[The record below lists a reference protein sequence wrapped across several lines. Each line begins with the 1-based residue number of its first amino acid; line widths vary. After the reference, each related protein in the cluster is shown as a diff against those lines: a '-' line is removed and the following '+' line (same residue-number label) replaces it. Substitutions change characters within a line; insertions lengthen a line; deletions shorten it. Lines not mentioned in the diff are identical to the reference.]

1 MAKDT
6 RTGGRDA
13 TSAVIPGSFALSV
26 GNPGTTA
33 PAGFVWRPL
42 SDLAR
47 LESGHTPSRGKPE
60 YWDGDV
66 PWIGIRDA
74 SGNHGRVLLDTQQHV
89 TQLGLD
95 NSSARLLPAGTVCL
109 SRTAS
114 VGFVVTMGRPMATS
128 QDFVNWVC
136 GPELD
141 HRYLHYLL
149 MSEQDTIRRI
159 AYGSVHPT
167 MYYPDAKALHVCLPS
182 LRGQQAIAEVLG
194 ALDDKIAGNMRSTD
208 IIDQLLATR
217 FARLSAGREYVGLGT
232 VATVNERSTKP
243 QAGGTL
249 RYLDI
254 SSVGRGVYDLPPESS
269 WDDAPGRARRLV
281 SRGDVVWSTV
291 RPNRRSHALVLDDDE
306 KLVGSTGLAVL
317 TPARGRTAGL
327 YEATRTDRFVAYLET
342 VSEGSAYPAVRA
354 ERFLE
359 APVPEL
365 DPKEWD
371 EFEEV
376 ALPLRDLV
384 HVAAVESRRLAATR
398 DELLPLLMSGKVRVK
413 DAEKT
418 LEGVL

>member
-1 MAKDT
+1 MAKNT

-26 GNPGTTA
+26 GNPGTPA
-33 PAGFVWRPL
+33 PDGFSWQPL

-167 MYYPDAKALHVCLPS
+167 MYYPDAKALNVCLPS
-182 LRGQQAIAEVLG
+182 LTGQQAIAEVLS
-194 ALDDKIAGNMRSTD
+194 ALDDKIAANTRSAAIVD
-208 IIDQLLATR
+208 ELLATR
-217 FARLSAGREYVGLGT
+217 FAHLAADRPVIGLGSI
-232 VATVNERSTKP
+232 ARVNQRLTKP
-243 QAGGTL
+243 QVGGTL

-254 SSVGRGVYDLPPESS
+254 SSVGRGVYDFPPESN
-269 WDDAPGRARRLV
+269 WGDAPGRARRV
-281 SRGDVVWSTV
+281 ISQGDVVWSTV
-291 RPNRRSHALVLDDDE
+291 RPNRRSHALVLDDDD
-306 KLVGSTGLAVL
+306 KLIGSTGLAVL

-327 YEATRTDRFVAYLET
+327 YEATRTDRFAAYLET
-342 VSEGSAYPAVRA
+342 VAEGSAYPAVRG

-365 DPKEWD
+365 TPKEWD
-371 EFEEV
+371 EFEEL
-376 ALPLRDLV
+376 ARPLRELV
-384 HVAAVESRRLAATR
+384 YTATVESRRLAETR

-413 DAEKT
+413 DVEKT
-418 LEGVL
+418 LQGVL